1 MGGRYG
7 GPVQIA
13 CSGVELNED
22 STQLVAT
29 VVEERISSAS
39 RSSRNYPSMIHFI
52 ITGVIGF

>member
-1 MGGRYG
+1 MV